1 MAIRQRAMNGFDY
14 LGLFIVIVLLLW
26 NGSGFTTLERWVGEY
41 DILFLKRNNREPM
54 VVLPWRV
61 WRSLLQ
67 RS

>member
-1 MAIRQRAMNGFDY
+1 VQQE
-14 LGLFIVIVLLLW
+14 
-26 NGSGFTTLERWVGEY
+26 TTLERWVGEY